1 MDKLPLT
8 PDEVRERARRYQELL
23 ARERELHE
31 NLIALKISG
40 DRGQLREKLRQHDAM
55 LAEIQKNRMEGMLPI
70 IVELQAY
77 VRAARAARVAR
88 EKEGRAAR

>member
-8 PDEVRERARRYQELL
+8 PDEVEERARRYQELL

-40 DRGQLREKLRQHDAM
+40 DRAQVREKLRQHDAM
-55 LAEIQKNRMEGMLPI
+55 LAEIRKNRMEGMLPI

-77 VRAARAARVAR
+77 VRAARAARAGR
-88 EKEGRAAR
+88 EKEGRASR